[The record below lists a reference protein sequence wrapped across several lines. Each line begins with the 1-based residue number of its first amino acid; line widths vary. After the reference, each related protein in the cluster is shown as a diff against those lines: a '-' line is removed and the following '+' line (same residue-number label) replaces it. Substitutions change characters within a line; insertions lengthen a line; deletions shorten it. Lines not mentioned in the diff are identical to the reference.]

1 MYPIL
6 FFGRVNTLFF
16 VRYKMLEQLFI
27 LLFFPL
33 ISTVKVVIQGI
44 CAKSKIKTQAQ
55 ASLINSIIFLITG
68 VLMLALFCRTLPSA
82 KTVIYAIAFGV
93 FSVGFQL
100 MYIAALRTGS
110 VGLTMIVNNLAVI
123 PPTIMGAVLYG
134 EIPSFIQI
142 IGIVLLFVALL
153 FLSDHK
159 SSSAGVSKIWF
170 ISALFCM
177 LSNSGTKCVQILFSK
192 STVFGESTSFVALSY
207 FFAAALSL
215 ILYFIFKKK
224 DEPKIEWDIKLTA
237 GLILIGIILG
247 VYNYLWVIALTKM
260 PSFIL
265 IVANSCLCL
274 VFAWISDRIFFKKKA
289 TKNQIISVVLAL
301 ISAILTNIK

>member
-1 MYPIL
+1 
-6 FFGRVNTLFF
+6 
-16 VRYKMLEQLFI
+16 MLEQLFI

-68 VLMLALFCRTLPSA
+68 ALMLVFFCRTLPSA

-134 EIPSFIQI
+134 EIPSVVQI
-142 IGIVLLFVALL
+142 IGIILLFVALL
-153 FLSDHK
+153 FLSDHGT
-159 SSSAGVSKIWF
+159 SSAGVSKAWF
-170 ISALFCM
+170 ISALLCM

-192 STVFGESTSFVALSY
+192 SPVFGESTAFVALSY
-207 FFAAALSL
+207 FIAAVLSL

-224 DEPKIEWDIKLTA
+224 DEPKIEWDLKLTA
-237 GLILIGIILG
+237 GLVLISIILG

-274 VFAWISDRIFFKKKA
+274 VFAWISDRIVFKKKA